1 MQRTMQEHAGVF
13 RTQEI
18 MEEGARKLDGVW
30 DGFRNDIGVADR
42 SLIWNSDL
50 AETIELDNLM
60 RQASVTLHS
69 ALNREESR
77 GGHAREDFPDRD
89 DDKWLKHTVAW
100 LDDDG
105 MRPGST
111 TGPCTCIRSATRSR
125 PFLSRHGSTRAPAR
139 SIHGATH
146 APAELQDR

>member
-1 MQRTMQEHAGVF
+1 MQEHAGVF
-13 RTQEI
+13 RTQKI

-89 DDKWLKHTVAW
+89 DDNWLKHSIAW

-105 MRPGST
+105 RARLDYRPVHMQT
-111 TGPCTCIRSATRSR
+111 
-125 PFLSRHGSTRAPAR
+125 LSNEVETIPLKAR
-139 SIHGATH
+139 VY
-146 APAELQDR
+146 